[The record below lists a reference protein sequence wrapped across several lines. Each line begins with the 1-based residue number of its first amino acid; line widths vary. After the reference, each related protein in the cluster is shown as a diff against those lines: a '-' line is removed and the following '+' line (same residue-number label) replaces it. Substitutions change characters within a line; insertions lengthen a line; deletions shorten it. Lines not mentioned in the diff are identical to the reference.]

1 MASKQDDDWYS
12 KGLLFE
18 CSQCGDC
25 CTGAEGYVWV
35 NQAEIDAM
43 AARMQ
48 ITPEL
53 FEEQF
58 VRRVGVRRSLTER
71 PGGDCVLLDAETRG
85 CTVYEDRPR
94 QCRTWPFWNSNLKS
108 EAAWDEAAESCP
120 GCNKGDLVPL
130 EKIQEQAAR
139 IRI

>member
-1 MASKQDDDWYS
+1 MGSKQDDVWYS
-12 KGLLFE
+12 KGLRFE

-71 PGGDCVLLDAETRG
+71 PGGDG
-85 CTVYEDRPR
+85 
-94 QCRTWPFWNSNLKS
+94 
-108 EAAWDEAAESCP
+108 
-120 GCNKGDLVPL
+120 
-130 EKIQEQAAR
+130 
-139 IRI
+139 